1 MGEGAQ
7 SFFNAPGT
15 AQRRA
20 AADAVKDIQRT
31 IRVARCPNCG
41 QRNPG
46 AVLRFALPYLLIIAA
61 FFAGGVIAGYLPTW
75 LDLNMHERDR
85 DICKWLCPLLLV
97 GTALLIVPIT
107 LGSKWHGIDR
117 RIHWKTRD

>member
-1 MGEGAQ
+1 MRPGRHSGA
-7 SFFNAPGT
+7 
-15 AQRRA
+15 R
-20 AADAVKDIQRT
+20 QRT
-31 IRVARCPNCG
+31 LSRTSSAPSVSRVAPNCG

-46 AVLRFALPYLLIIAA
+46 AVLRFALPYLLLIAA

-85 DICKWLCPLLLV
+85 DICKWLCPLLLG

-107 LGSKWHGIDR
+107 LGSKCHGIDR
-117 RIHWKTRD
+117 RIHWKIRD